1 MEDDSRQM
9 PVAREGATS
18 ALRAA
23 IDATAAQSPERVAI
37 ADPGEARTYGEL
49 SALLEEARILPPEAR
64 TARRVGATVSDVE
77 ALLVEASRGSSAL
90 LLDAS
95 ATAWELERAGAL
107 FAGAAPAAPAAST
120 GPVLGL
126 CTSGSSG
133 LPKVVELD
141 WESLLANAGSFAAA
155 ATYGPEDV
163 LWCTTPLAHLYCLGA
178 GVLGGLLSGST
189 VLLGKGML
197 APDEFERTAVAERPT
212 VLLSVPFLFRR
223 YLQMLRFAPELLSSL
238 RLRSCIAAGEPVPP
252 ELIAAWREVTGVG
265 LLAHY
270 GLTEGGQITLAGG
283 DGADG
288 VGRPLDDVEARI
300 DDEGQVLAR
309 RRPPARP
316 YRVIGQ
322 EPDPD
327 GWYATGDLGRVDE
340 RGNLHVE
347 GRADSRINI
356 AGKKVDPVEVEEAL
370 GACEG
375 IVDCAVASVDG
386 PDGTQVVAFV
396 CVDESSAPDDGE
408 IRARLA
414 QRLSPHKLPRLF
426 ARVAEI
432 PRTLTGK
439 VRRGE
444 LIAGL
449 ATAAADVVAPV
460 PEAGDEDAAAGSSLA
475 RLLVGLTE
483 REREAAVLE
492 LVREQAATV
501 ALGHPSAASIDPG
514 RSFKNAGF
522 DSLLA
527 VELCNGLS
535 HATGLRLPATV
546 VFDYPSPRA
555 LSGFLLARVTGADAS
570 GPSIGPEL
578 DRIERLLASLDGEER
593 QQAIARLQTLLAA
606 ASADGGPGDRDTRG
620 DADLDSVSDEELI
633 DLIDTEFGSA

>member
-1 MEDDSRQM
+1 M
-9 PVAREGATS
+9 S
-18 ALRAA
+18 ALCDA
-23 IDATAAQSPERVAI
+23 IEATASSSPERVAV
-37 ADPGEARTYGEL
+37 ADSGETRTYGEL
-49 SALLEEARILPPEAR
+49 AELLRQTSDHEHGERRAQRVSAS
-64 TARRVGATVSDVE
+64 VSDVE
-77 ALLVEASRGSSAL
+77 MVLAGACRGESLLA
-90 LLDAS
+90 LDAS
-95 ATAWELERAGAL
+95 ATAWELERAGSL
-107 FAGAAPAAPAAST
+107 FVDEVPADLADQP

-141 WESLLANAGSFAAA
+141 WESLLANATSFARAA
-155 ATYGPEDV
+155 AYGPADV

-189 VLLGKGML
+189 ILLGKGML
-197 APDEFERTAVAERPT
+197 TPVEFERLAVAEQPT

-223 YLQMLRFAPELLSSL
+223 YLQMLREAPEIVPRL

-252 ELIAAWREVTGVG
+252 ELVGAWREAAGVS

-270 GLTEGGQITLAGG
+270 GLTEGGQITLAAGST
-283 DGADG
+283 AEG
-288 VGRPLDDVEARI
+288 VGRPLEDVEVQI
-300 DDEGQVLAR
+300 GGDGQVLVR

-322 EPDPD
+322 EADPD
-327 GWYATGDLGRVDE
+327 GWYATGDLGHLDE
-340 RGNLHVE
+340 RGNLHVG

-375 IVDCAVASVDG
+375 VVDCAVASVEG
-386 PDGTQVVAFV
+386 PDGTQVVAFI
-396 CVDESSAPDDGE
+396 CLDESGALGDGE

-414 QRLSPHKLPRLF
+414 DRLSPHKLPRRF
-426 ARVAEI
+426 AQVAEI

-449 ATAAADVVAPV
+449 SSADDDGAVPAPETEDGTGAA
-460 PEAGDEDAAAGSSLA
+460 ESSLA
-475 RLLVGLTE
+475 RRLARLPEGE
-483 REREAAVLE
+483 RDAEVLE
-492 LVREQAATV
+492 LVREHAASV
-501 ALGHPSAASIDPG
+501 ALGHPSGASIDPG

-527 VELCNGLS
+527 VELRNRLI
-535 HATGLRLPATV
+535 HATGLHLPETV

-555 LSGFLLARVTGADAS
+555 LSGFLLSQAG
-570 GPSIGPEL
+570 GPSPGDSSIATEL
-578 DRIERLLASLDGEER
+578 DRIERLLASVEGEER
-593 QQAIARLQTLLAA
+593 EQAIARLQLLLATV
-606 ASADGGPGDRDTRG
+606 SAPGDADDPDVHG
-620 DADLDSVSDEELI
+620 DADLNSASDDELIELI
-633 DLIDTEFGSA
+633 DAEFGSA